1 MTREMDPNAPASPA
15 ESKGTVAASTGGLE
29 VPATVAGAL
38 AGKRFALAGFDAAD
52 ASRIASVIEAAN
64 AFARV
69 VRLPENGAPPA
80 ILAPY
85 DVCIMRAAPQ
95 AGCGFESA
103 LELMARSGKPSL
115 LIGTRAEVM
124 DQVAAVRPLA
134 HDFLI
139 QPWDACDLLLRSYR
153 LISRLVETVGADQ
166 PREDGISVLV
176 ADDDPTVRM
185 MVSTILRN
193 YELRC
198 EVARDGAEAVEM
210 VRMFSPRVAIVD
222 VNMPRMDGFE
232 VLASLKG
239 DPATRGIRV
248 LMLSARQHET
258 DVVRGFALGADDY
271 VTKPFSPIELVARV
285 KRALRSAR

>member
-1 MTREMDPNAPASPA
+1 MDPNAPATRGEANGAVETS
-15 ESKGTVAASTGGLE
+15 SGGLV

-69 VRLPENGAPPA
+69 VRLPETGAPPA

-85 DVCIMRAAPQ
+85 DVCILRAAPEP
-95 AGCGFESA
+95 GCGFVSA

-124 DQVAAVRPLA
+124 DQAAAVRPLA

-139 QPWDACDLLLRSYR
+139 QPWDAGDLLLRSYR
-153 LISRLVETVGADQ
+153 LISRIVETAGAVE

-210 VRMFSPRVAIVD
+210 VRMLLPRVAIVD

-239 DPATRGIRV
+239 DPATRGVRV

-271 VTKPFSPIELVARV
+271 VTKPFSPMELVARV
-285 KRALRSAR
+285 KRALRSAL

>member
-1 MTREMDPNAPASPA
+1 MNPNAPASRGD
-15 ESKGTVAASTGGLE
+15 SNGTVNVSTGGLV
-29 VPATVAGAL
+29 VPEQVAGAL
-38 AGKRFALAGFDAAD
+38 AGKRFAVAGFDAAD
-52 ASRIASVIEAAN
+52 ASRIVSVIEAAN

-69 VRLPENGAPPA
+69 VRLPESGMPPA

-85 DVCIMRAAPQ
+85 DASILRAVPEPES
-95 AGCGFESA
+95 GFGSA

-115 LIGTRAEVM
+115 LIGTRAELV
-124 DQVAAVRPLA
+124 DQVAALRPLA

-139 QPWDACDLLLRSYR
+139 QPWEAGDLLLRSYR
-153 LISRLVETVGADQ
+153 LVSRIVETAGAGQ
-166 PREDGISVLV
+166 PRKDGISVVV
-176 ADDDPTVRM
+176 ADDDPTIRM

-198 EVARDGAEAVEM
+198 EVARDGSEAVEM
-210 VRMFSPRVAIVD
+210 MRMFLPRVAIVD

-271 VTKPFSPIELVARV
+271 VTKPFSPMELVARV
-285 KRALRSAR
+285 KRALRSAL